1 MEDAALTEC
10 FSSLRK
16 DSLPPSLGLSHAD
29 DSLMSKYL
37 LTPVDHK
44 LRESVSLASTSVK
57 LHKSRWAQQEEGAL
71 ASSSLCVPFGATFFY

>member
-37 LTPVDHK
+37 LNPVDHK
-44 LRESVSLASTSVK
+44 LPRECQLGLHFCEAS
-57 LHKSRWAQQEEGAL
+57 
-71 ASSSLCVPFGATFFY
+71 

>member
-37 LTPVDHK
+37 LNPVDHK
-44 LRESVSLASTSVK
+44 LLGERQLGLHFCEAS
-57 LHKSRWAQQEEGAL
+57 
-71 ASSSLCVPFGATFFY
+71 